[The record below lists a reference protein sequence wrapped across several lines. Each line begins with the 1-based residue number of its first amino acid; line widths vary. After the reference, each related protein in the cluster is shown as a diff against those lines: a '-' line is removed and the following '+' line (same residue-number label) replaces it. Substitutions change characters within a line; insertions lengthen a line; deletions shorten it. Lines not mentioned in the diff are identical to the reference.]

1 MKIWNRIKSYIHSA
15 ANTFHGTSTILG
27 VGWEQLFN
35 NKRKDDATLTK
46 EGYTSNTDAY
56 SIVKRIADNL
66 ATILPIIK
74 EEKGGLF
81 EITEDPVLLKPIL
94 EPRNHPSFTDWAFS
108 AAINLLNTGDLF
120 LFPSVPVGVE
130 GITGFNGPTEYRVL
144 ESAAVT
150 IKQNL
155 DKEIVSFVYLEG
167 TKQQE
172 KFLPEEIIHVKYA
185 DPSIFG
191 IQSKRGLSPL
201 QAGYL
206 TLTADGDTEAAAAV
220 LMKNKGVA
228 GFLTDESESMM
239 DPKDTEELQKDLQ
252 GKIGGAHNFNKIRIT
267 SGKYKYVQVGM
278 SPTDLKTI
286 ENQVLSLRKMCNL
299 FSVNSAIFN
308 DPANKRF
315 NNNQEAN
322 KALFQDAVLPV
333 WNKIFAGIQKYLREQ
348 NRRVEI
354 TPDTSTIA
362 CLQADKLR
370 EAQKNERVTNSIL
383 NISKNIAENLLTL
396 NAGRAILM
404 NQWDMSEDEAGQV
417 LEEIIRDDGVNTN
430 S

>member
-1 MKIWNRIKSYIHSA
+1 MKIWKRIKSYVHSA

-74 EEKGGLF
+74 EEKGGIF
-81 EITEDPVLLKPIL
+81 EITEDPTLLTPIL
-94 EPRNHPSFTDWAFS
+94 EPLNSQSYADWAFS

-120 LFPSVPVGVE
+120 LFPSLPVGLSL
-130 GITGFNGPTEYRVL
+130 ITEYRVV

-150 IKQNL
+150 INQHL
-155 DKEIVSFVYLEG
+155 DKKIVRYVYLEG
-167 TKQQE
+167 TRRQE
-172 KFLPEEIIHVKYA
+172 IFLPEEIIHVKYA
-185 DPSIFG
+185 DPSLFG
-191 IQSKRGLSPL
+191 IESKRGLSAL

-239 DPKDTEELQKDLQ
+239 DPEDAKALQKDLQ

-308 DPANKRF
+308 DPANKTF
-315 NNNQEAN
+315 NNQLEAN

-348 NRRVEI
+348 SRRVEI

-362 CLQADKLR
+362 CLQTDKLK
-370 EAQKNERVTNSIL
+370 EAQRNQRVTTSIL
-383 NISKNIAENLLTL
+383 NISKSIAENLLTL
-396 NAGRAILM
+396 NAGRAILI
-404 NQWDMSEDEAGQV
+404 NQWGMSEDEAGQV
-417 LEEIIRDDGVNTN
+417 LEEIKKDDGIIID

>member
-1 MKIWNRIKSYIHSA
+1 MKIWKRIKSYVHSA
-15 ANTFHGTSTILG
+15 ANTFRGTSTLLG

-66 ATILPIIK
+66 AKILPIIK
-74 EEKGGLF
+74 EEKGGIF
-81 EITEDPVLLKPIL
+81 EITEDPALLTPIL
-94 EPRNHPSFTDWAFS
+94 EPLNSPSYADWAFS
-108 AAINLLNTGDLF
+108 AAINLLNAGDLF
-120 LFPSVPVGVE
+120 LFPSIPVGLPDVV
-130 GITGFNGPTEYRVL
+130 EYRVL
-144 ESAAVT
+144 ESAATT
-150 IKQNL
+150 IKQNIN
-155 DKEIVSFVYLEG
+155 KQIVAYIYLEG
-167 TKQQE
+167 TRQQE
-172 KFLPEEIIHVKYA
+172 TFLPEQIIHVKYA
-185 DPSIFG
+185 DPSLFG
-191 IQSKRGLSPL
+191 IESKRGLSAL

-239 DPKDTEELQKDLQ
+239 DPEDAKALQKDLQ

-299 FSVNSAIFN
+299 FSVNSALFN
-308 DPANKRF
+308 DPANKTF
-315 NNNQEAN
+315 NNQLEAN

-333 WNKIFAGIQKYLREQ
+333 WNKIFSGIQKYLREQ

-362 CLQADKLR
+362 CLQADKLK
-370 EAQKNERVTNSIL
+370 EAQRNQRVTTSIL
-383 NISKNIAENLLTL
+383 NISKSIAENLLTL
-396 NAGRAILM
+396 NAGRAILI
-404 NQWDMSEDEAGQV
+404 NQWGMSEDEAGQV
-417 LEEIIRDDGVNTN
+417 LEEIKKDDGIIID

>member
-1 MKIWNRIKSYIHSA
+1 MKILNRIKSYIHTVT
-15 ANTFHGTSTILG
+15 NTFRGTSTLLG
-27 VGWEQLFN
+27 VGWEQLLN
-35 NKRKDDATLTK
+35 NKRKDDSTLTK
-46 EGYTSNTDAY
+46 EGYTSNSDAY

-66 ATILPIIK
+66 AKILPIIK

-81 EITEDPVLLKPIL
+81 EITEDPALLTPIL
-94 EPRNHPSFTDWAFS
+94 EPLNYQSYADWAFS
-108 AAINLLNTGDLF
+108 AVINLLNTGDLF
-120 LFPSVPVGVE
+120 LFPSIPVGFE
-130 GITGFNGPTEYRVL
+130 SSTEYRVL

-155 DKEIVSFVYLEG
+155 DKKIVRYVYLEG
-167 TKQQE
+167 TRQQE
-172 KFLPEEIIHVKYA
+172 IFEPEQIIHIKYA
-185 DPSIFG
+185 DPSLFG
-191 IQSKRGLSPL
+191 IESKRGLSAL

-239 DPKDTEELQKDLQ
+239 DPKDAKELQKDLQ

-299 FSVNSAIFN
+299 FSVNSALFN
-308 DPANKRF
+308 DPANKTF
-315 NNNQEAN
+315 NNQLEAN

-333 WNKIFAGIQKYLREQ
+333 WDKIFAGIQKWLRDQ

-362 CLQADKLR
+362 CLQVDKLR
-370 EAQKNERVTNSIL
+370 EAQKNERVTKSIL
-383 NISKNIAENLLTL
+383 NISQSIAENLLTL
-396 NAGRAILM
+396 NAGRAILVK
-404 NQWDMSEDEAGQV
+404 QWGMSEDEAGQV
-417 LEEIIRDDGVNTN
+417 LEEIKKEDGIIID

>member
-1 MKIWNRIKSYIHSA
+1 MKILNRIKSYIHRA

-27 VGWEQLFN
+27 VGWEALSN

-46 EGYTSNTDAY
+46 EGYTSNSDAY

-81 EITEDPVLLKPIL
+81 EITEDPALLKPIL
-94 EPRNHPSFTDWAFS
+94 EPLHAQSFTDWLFS
-108 AAINLLNTGDLF
+108 CGINLLNTGDLF
-120 LFPSVPVGVE
+120 LFPSVPVGVSVV
-130 GITGFNGPTEYRVL
+130 TEYRVL

-155 DKEIVSFVYLEG
+155 DKQTAAYIYLEG
-167 TKQQE
+167 TRQQE
-172 KFLPEEIIHVKYA
+172 KFLPEEIIHIKYA

-239 DPKDTEELQKDLQ
+239 DPKDAKALQKDLQ

-333 WNKIFAGIQKYLREQ
+333 WNKIFAGIQKYLRDQ

-404 NQWDMSEDEAGQV
+404 NQWDMSEEEAGQV
-417 LEEIIRDDGVNTN
+417 LEEIKKEDGVIID

>member
-1 MKIWNRIKSYIHSA
+1 MKILNRIKSYIHGL
-15 ANTFHGTSTILG
+15 ANTFSGTSTILG
-27 VGWEQLFN
+27 VGWEALFN

-46 EGYTSNTDAY
+46 EGYTSNSDAY

-81 EITEDPVLLKPIL
+81 EITEDPVLITPIL
-94 EPRNHPSFTDWAFS
+94 EPLRSQSFTDWLFS

-120 LFPSVPVGVE
+120 LFPSIPVGFSL
-130 GITGFNGPTEYRVL
+130 ITEYRVL

-155 DKEIVSFVYLEG
+155 DKQIVSFIYLEG

-185 DPSIFG
+185 DPSLFG

-239 DPKDTEELQKDLQ
+239 DPEDTKKLQKDLE

-417 LEEIIRDDGVNTN
+417 LEEITVDNGVNTN